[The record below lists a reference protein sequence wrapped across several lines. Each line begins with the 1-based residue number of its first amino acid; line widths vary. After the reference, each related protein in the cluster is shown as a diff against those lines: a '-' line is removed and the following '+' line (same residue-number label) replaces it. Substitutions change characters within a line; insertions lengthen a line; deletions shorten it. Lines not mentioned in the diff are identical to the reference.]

1 MLKAGRCTHKEPAG
15 ISEEEK
21 EEYMTKLN
29 EEDKSEERFK
39 AINENKPVEGRE
51 DEFLII
57 YGSTFVQYVEPFYTV
72 IMCERDLY
80 QRSISKKK

>member
-1 MLKAGRCTHKEPAG
+1 LLKAGRCTHKEPAG

-51 DEFLII
+51 
-57 YGSTFVQYVEPFYTV
+57 GAW
-72 IMCERDLY
+72 
-80 QRSISKKK
+80 ISKVCGDTQVYKFINDKKEEATTSYAVNVL